1 MGGARVRGR
10 GRGAWTW
17 SWTRAAHGLTCCL
30 RLSRVGT
37 VTGQR
42 VAAGD
47 RGTRGR
53 SALFDPP
60 CPVSGS
66 GTVYGRSRKRNA
78 VACYAGSGFQ
88 GRSKRYTRARTSAH
102 GCQSRSGSR
111 SRVKGERTYR
121 EHCPDPARQARAKG
135 VARRVGN
142 RVCRMTL
149 CALTGIQLSF
159 KIHS

>member
-111 SRVKGERTYR
+111 SSERR
-121 EHCPDPARQARAKG
+121 AHILELPDPAPSPKRRGG
-135 VARRVGN
+135 VWEIECVE
-142 RVCRMTL
+142 
-149 CALTGIQLSF
+149 
-159 KIHS
+159 